1 MQMNIEH
8 LMLLNTHIAHRRCSS
23 RHSDVRYHAVQPPL
37 TPSNRHSA
45 SNYTILQHSCS
56 FPYRARSFFSL
67 SFCLFM
73 FCSCFD
79 LLVDSG
85 RERERESAG
94 IATTNG
100 KCHTHNI
107 RLLSKYTKIPILFM
121 TIENSWKVRKKNYSE
136 FKGGSDGQVKNKNWR
151 RNVRKID
158 FIPESI
164 KKKLCIC
171 LLWGRVNHTRAVCP
185 LCCFLCF
192 SFENKIQIQILV
204 GDTVY
209 I

>member
-8 LMLLNTHIAHRRCSS
+8 LMLLNTHIAHRRCSP

-121 TIENSWKVRKKNYSE
+121 TIENSWKVRKKIIQNSKVE
-136 FKGGSDGQVKNKNWR
+136 ATDKWKT
-151 RNVRKID
+151 KI
-158 FIPESI
+158 EGAM
-164 KKKLCIC
+164 
-171 LLWGRVNHTRAVCP
+171 WGRSISSRN
-185 LCCFLCF
+185 L
-192 SFENKIQIQILV
+192 
-204 GDTVY
+204 
-209 I
+209 